1 MKKLLLSSLVTV
13 ASCCSYPL
21 YVFSSAPTDSYNH
34 MLYYT
39 APASIW
45 EETLPLGNGRLGMMP
60 DGGVRRERI
69 VLNEI
74 SLWNGS
80 EADYGN
86 PDAAKS
92 LPAIRRLLFEGKNRE
107 AQELMYSSFVP
118 KKGEADKR
126 YGTYQILANLD
137 LEFDYPLLNAKAEGE
152 AAVTAQSDARPVD
165 YRRGLNLRD
174 ALAYTAFTL
183 NDVAYRRE
191 YFISRDKDVMLIHLT
206 AGRKE
211 ALSFSARLSRPE
223 RAAVTIEGNTL
234 LMNGMLDSGL
244 PGKDGMK
251 FRVAMRLVSKGGE
264 QAIDPER
271 GIALKNGQ
279 EAWLVISATTSYEAA
294 GTDFPG
300 ERYAS
305 VCDRL
310 LDGVAPSGSSFAKL
324 NAKLERT
331 MKKETAHRS
340 LYDRVSLTLPATED
354 DALPTNERIL
364 RFEQKESP
372 GLAAL
377 YYNYGRY
384 LLIGSTRPGS
394 LPPNLQGLWAN
405 TLQTPWN
412 GDYHTNINIQMNH
425 WPLEQAGLSELYG
438 PLTTLVERLLPSG
451 KKTAVTF
458 YGDKAEGWV
467 LHMMT
472 NVWNYTAPGEHPS
485 WGATNTGGAW
495 LCAHLWEHY
504 LYTQDKE
511 YLQRIYP
518 ILKGAADFFRST
530 MVREPG
536 NGWLVT
542 APTSSPENSFYMPGD
557 SLTPVSICMGP
568 TMDVQ
573 LLTELYY
580 NVIVAAL
587 TLNRDADYVKKL
599 EADLKEFPPMIISK
613 DGYLQEWLEDYR
625 EAEVH
630 HRHVSHLYGLHPGNL
645 ISPAR
650 SPKLA
655 DACRVTLNRR
665 GDGGTGWSRAW
676 KINFWARLGDGNRAW
691 KLFKSLL
698 QPAVNAKTGRHGS
711 GTFPNLFCSHQPF
724 QIDGN
729 FGGAAGIGEM
739 LLQSHEGFINL
750 LPALPDGWDTG
761 SFRGMRV
768 RGGAAV
774 DLDWKD
780 GRATKAA
787 ITALVPGRFIV
798 KMPAGVSLAKV
809 SKNGAE
815 LDFKDDSFALD
826 LRAGESL
833 KVTFF

>member
-60 DGGVRRERI
+60 DGGVRREHI

-152 AAVTAQSDARPVD
+152 AAVTAQSDVRPVD

-183 NDVAYRRE
+183 NDVVYRRE

-750 LPALPDGWDTG
+750 LPALSDGWDTG

>member
-1 MKKLLLSSLVTV
+1 M
-13 ASCCSYPL
+13 
-21 YVFSSAPTDSYNH
+21 
-34 MLYYT
+34 
-39 APASIW
+39 
-45 EETLPLGNGRLGMMP
+45 E
-60 DGGVRRERI
+60 
-69 VLNEI
+69 
-74 SLWNGS
+74 
-80 EADYGN
+80 
-86 PDAAKS
+86 
-92 LPAIRRLLFEGKNRE
+92 RRL
-107 AQELMYSSFVP
+107 S
-118 KKGEADKR
+118 
-126 YGTYQILANLD
+126 YQHQYPDESLAV
-137 LEFDYPLLNAKAEGE
+137 G
-152 AAVTAQSDARPVD
+152 
-165 YRRGLNLRD
+165 
-174 ALAYTAFTL
+174 
-183 NDVAYRRE
+183 
-191 YFISRDKDVMLIHLT
+191 
-206 AGRKE
+206 AGR
-211 ALSFSARLSRPE
+211 SFR
-223 RAAVTIEGNTL
+223 TL
-234 LMNGMLDSGL
+234 
-244 PGKDGMK
+244 
-251 FRVAMRLVSKGGE
+251 
-264 QAIDPER
+264 
-271 GIALKNGQ
+271 
-279 EAWLVISATTSYEAA
+279 W
-294 GTDFPG
+294 
-300 ERYAS
+300 
-305 VCDRL
+305 
-310 LDGVAPSGSSFAKL
+310 
-324 NAKLERT
+324 
-331 MKKETAHRS
+331 
-340 LYDRVSLTLPATED
+340 
-354 DALPTNERIL
+354 
-364 RFEQKESP
+364 
-372 GLAAL
+372 
-377 YYNYGRY
+377 
-384 LLIGSTRPGS
+384 
-394 LPPNLQGLWAN
+394 
-405 TLQTPWN
+405 
-412 GDYHTNINIQMNH
+412 
-425 WPLEQAGLSELYG
+425 

-467 LHMMT
+467 LHHDDKRLELYSSRRAS
-472 NVWNYTAPGEHPS
+472 VL
-485 WGATNTGGAW
+485 GGNQHRRAW

-655 DACRVTLNRR
+655 DAGRVTLNRR

-750 LPALPDGWDTG
+750 LPALPDGWDAG

-787 ITALVPGRFIV
+787 ITALAPG
-798 KMPAGVSLAKV
+798 AGS
-809 SKNGAE
+809 S
-815 LDFKDDSFALD
+815 
-826 LRAGESL
+826 
-833 KVTFF
+833 

>member
-60 DGGVRRERI
+60 DGGVRREHI

-324 NAKLERT
+324 NAKLQRT
-331 MKKETAHRS
+331 MKKKRLIVRFTTVFRLPCPPRKMMRFPPTS
-340 LYDRVSLTLPATED
+340 VSSVLSRKNLPD
-354 DALPTNERIL
+354 
-364 RFEQKESP
+364 
-372 GLAAL
+372 
-377 YYNYGRY
+377 
-384 LLIGSTRPGS
+384 
-394 LPPNLQGLWAN
+394 
-405 TLQTPWN
+405 
-412 GDYHTNINIQMNH
+412 
-425 WPLEQAGLSELYG
+425 WPLYII
-438 PLTTLVERLLPSG
+438 TTAAICSSAVPVPAACPPTCKGFGQTRCRLHG
-451 KKTAVTF
+451 TAT
-458 YGDKAEGWV
+458 
-467 LHMMT
+467 
-472 NVWNYTAPGEHPS
+472 
-485 WGATNTGGAW
+485 
-495 LCAHLWEHY
+495 
-504 LYTQDKE
+504 
-511 YLQRIYP
+511 I
-518 ILKGAADFFRST
+518 I
-530 MVREPG
+530 
-536 NGWLVT
+536 
-542 APTSSPENSFYMPGD
+542 PTS
-557 SLTPVSICMGP
+557 
-568 TMDVQ
+568 
-573 LLTELYY
+573 
-580 NVIVAAL
+580 
-587 TLNRDADYVKKL
+587 
-599 EADLKEFPPMIISK
+599 IS
-613 DGYLQEWLEDYR
+613 R
-625 EAEVH
+625 
-630 HRHVSHLYGLHPGNL
+630 
-645 ISPAR
+645 
-650 SPKLA
+650 
-655 DACRVTLNRR
+655 
-665 GDGGTGWSRAW
+665 
-676 KINFWARLGDGNRAW
+676 
-691 KLFKSLL
+691 
-698 QPAVNAKTGRHGS
+698 
-711 GTFPNLFCSHQPF
+711 
-724 QIDGN
+724 
-729 FGGAAGIGEM
+729 
-739 LLQSHEGFINL
+739 
-750 LPALPDGWDTG
+750 
-761 SFRGMRV
+761 
-768 RGGAAV
+768 
-774 DLDWKD
+774 
-780 GRATKAA
+780 
-787 ITALVPGRFIV
+787 
-798 KMPAGVSLAKV
+798 
-809 SKNGAE
+809 
-815 LDFKDDSFALD
+815 
-826 LRAGESL
+826 
-833 KVTFF
+833 

>member
-60 DGGVRRERI
+60 DGGVRREHI

-152 AAVTAQSDARPVD
+152 AAVTAQSDVRPVD

-183 NDVAYRRE
+183 NDVVYRRE

-206 AGRKE
+206 AGHKE

-518 ILKGAADFFRST
+518 ILKGAANFFRST